1 MKGNSSWYVFILL
14 LCLIFSF
21 RAYFITHGDTSK
33 VRLQIDFI
41 DEVIDFLDE
50 QNLKVPSLKILSD
63 DANRLRFY
71 LNTESIDFLLPFD
84 YGNPGFYLRENGA
97 YVLIEDRIKN
107 RDYDI
112 IIILDS
118 SNYSDS
124 SFKKLLDV
132 GYNRHKLQTTSI
144 FILNTEI
151 N

>member
-1 MKGNSSWYVFILL
+1 MKSNSSWYVFILL
-14 LCLIFSF
+14 FCLIFSY
-21 RAYFITHGDTSK
+21 RTYVIHVDASK
-33 VRLQIDFI
+33 VIPQIDFI

-50 QNLKVPSLKILSD
+50 QNLKGRSLKILSD

-71 LNTESIDFLLPFD
+71 LNTESIDFLLPLD

>member
-1 MKGNSSWYVFILL
+1 MKSNSSWYVFIFL
-14 LCLIFSF
+14 LCLILSF
-21 RAYFITHGDTSK
+21 RAYVIHGDASK
-33 VRLQIDFI
+33 VIAQIDFV

-71 LNTESIDFLLPFD
+71 LNNESIDFLRPLD
-84 YGNPGFYLRENGA
+84 YGNPGFYLRENGT

-132 GYNRHKLQTTSI
+132 GYNRHNLQTISI